1 MSNSKDAVR
10 KILDAV
16 KADKR
21 TSLTAPEGKL
31 VCDAYGIPVPKEGV
45 AKSAAEAAKIATDMG
60 FPVVMKI
67 VSPDILHKTE
77 AGGVMV
83 GVKTAADA
91 EKNYATILAN
101 AKKYKADAKIEGIQ
115 VQQMLLGGQE
125 VIIGAVTDGSFGKL
139 VAFGLGGVL
148 VEVLKDITFRLAPA
162 TKEDA
167 LSMLDGIQ
175 AHEMLKG
182 VRGSDPA
189 NRDAIA
195 DIIVNVS
202 KLITDFPEIA
212 EMDLNPVFAT
222 KSNAIAADVRI
233 VVDFEPKPP
242 RPRPNHDDIVRQMNR
257 IMKPKS
263 VAVIG
268 ASAENGK
275 IGNSVMKN
283 LINGGY
289 KGEIYPIHPKADEIM
304 GKKVY
309 KSVKDVPGEVDIAV
323 FAIPANFVAG
333 ALIECGEKKVVGAI
347 LIPSGYAETGNI
359 KGQEEIQAIG
369 QKYGIRLM
377 GPNIYGFYYTHANL
391 CATFCTA
398 YDVKGSAALSSQSGG
413 IGMAIIGFSR
423 SAKMGVSAI
432 VGLGNKSDIDEDD
445 LLTFFEQDDN
455 TQIIAQHCEDLKD
468 GRAFAEVA
476 KRVSKKKPIVVLKAG
491 RTSAGAKAAS
501 SHTGALAGNDK
512 IYEDVF
518 NQSGVIR
525 ARSLRDMLEFA
536 RGIPVLPT
544 PKGENVV
551 IITGA
556 GGSGVLLSDACID
569 NNLQADDDPAG
580 SRCGV
585 PQVHPA
591 VRRGRQPGRHHRR
604 RAADHLRQ
612 HRQARARRPAH
623 PFADPRLLAHHRDAA
638 DGVCEEHGRG
648 EERDEGQGH
657 READRGL
664 AGRRHRGRGSRRLS
678 LPERHRR
685 LRLLDRNSGRGA
697 RREVQVGARRG
708 PAVSVNSSHSGMRAS
723 RGPGMRIPGSR
734 CARTGMHGNQ
744 ARFAFQPSRCHRPIQ
759 RRGDGEAGAGRQ
771 RIDHEILKSGMPARR
786 PELQNLDHAD
796 HHDGDRCREQPVPRI
811 GQAEASPTR
820 TKASACSP
828 SWPRSEC
835 GRKRGGPSVAKVTA
849 AARSQA
855 MILRMMVI
863 ATG

>member
-1 MSNSKDAVR
+1 MSTAKDTVR
-10 KILDAV
+10 KVLDQV

-31 VCDAYGIPVPKEGV
+31 VCDAYGIPVPQEGL
-45 AKSAAEAAKIATDMG
+45 AKSAAEAASIATGMG

-77 AGGVMV
+77 AGGVVV
-83 GVKTAADA
+83 GVKTAGDA
-91 EKNYATILAN
+91 EKAYDTILAN

-115 VQQMLLGGQE
+115 VQQMLTGGQE
-125 VIIGAVTDGSFGKL
+125 VIVGAVTDGSFGKL

-148 VEVLKDITFRLAPA
+148 VEVLKDITFRMAPA
-162 TKEDA
+162 TKADA

-175 AHEMLKG
+175 AHDMLKG
-182 VRGSDPA
+182 VRGSDPVS
-189 NRDAIA
+189 RDALA

-202 KLITDFPEIA
+202 TLITDFPEIA

-222 KSNAIAADVRI
+222 KSAAIAADVRI
-233 VVDFEPKPP
+233 LVDFEPKPP

-289 KGEIYPIHPKADEIM
+289 QGEIYPIHPKAEEIL

-309 KSVKDVPGEVDIAV
+309 KSVKDIPGDVDIAV
-323 FAIPANFVAG
+323 FAIPASLVAG

-347 LIPSGYAETGNI
+347 LIPSGYAETGNV

-468 GRAFAEVA
+468 GRSFAEVA

-536 RGIPVLPT
+536 RGVPVLPT

-569 NNLQADDDPAG
+569 NNLKLMAIPPDLDAAFRKFIPPFGAAGNPVDITGGEPPITYVNTVKLGLEDPRIHALILGYWHTIVTPPMVFARNMVQVKNEMKDKGIEKPMVASLAG
-580 SRCGV
+580 DIEV
-585 PQVHPA
+585 EE
-591 VRRGRQPGRHHRR
+591 
-604 RAADHLRQ
+604 AADYLYQ
-612 HRQARARRPAH
+612 NGIVAYAYSTEIPVAVLG
-623 PFADPRLLAHHRDAA
+623 AKYKWA
-638 DGVCEEHGRG
+638 
-648 EERDEGQGH
+648 
-657 READRGL
+657 
-664 AGRRHRGRGSRRLS
+664 
-678 LPERHRR
+678 
-685 LRLLDRNSGRGA
+685 RGA
-697 RREVQVGARRG
+697 G
-708 PAVSVNSSHSGMRAS
+708 
-723 RGPGMRIPGSR
+723 
-734 CARTGMHGNQ
+734 
-744 ARFAFQPSRCHRPIQ
+744 
-759 RRGDGEAGAGRQ
+759 
-771 RIDHEILKSGMPARR
+771 L
-786 PELQNLDHAD
+786 L
-796 HHDGDRCREQPVPRI
+796 
-811 GQAEASPTR
+811 
-820 TKASACSP
+820 
-828 SWPRSEC
+828 
-835 GRKRGGPSVAKVTA
+835 
-849 AARSQA
+849 
-855 MILRMMVI
+855 
-863 ATG
+863 